1 MRGIVRW
8 SFALVALL
16 LVFRNAAAQE
26 APAPERWPRWEAA
39 VLAGYRFEGTLHPLG
54 DVDVPRIEVDNT
66 VTFAFSL
73 GYNLNPVFETEINY
87 SYASAPA
94 TPVSGAPGGAGS
106 GFDIGMHEFQAGIMA
121 HLAEPSAAV
130 RPYFELLLGATV
142 LNTTG
147 NVGETVK
154 FTPGISLGVKGY
166 PSDHFGWRAE
176 AHYTPMFLYN
186 TGNGTE
192 LCFDYGGCWNTG
204 DRYLQQ
210 VDVRAGATFRF

>member
-1 MRGIVRW
+1 MRGVVRW

-39 VLAGYRFEGTLHPLG
+39 VLGGYRFEGTLHPLG

-66 VTFAFSL
+66 YTFAFSL
-73 GYNLNPVFETEINY
+73 GYNLNPTFETEINY

-94 TPVSGAPGGAGS
+94 TPVSGAPGGAGA

-121 HLAEPSAAV
+121 YLSEPEARV
-130 RPYFELLLGATV
+130 RLYFELLLGATV

-147 NVGETVK
+147 DVGETVK

-166 PSDHFGWRAE
+166 PSDHVGWRAE

-186 TGNGTE
+186 TGNGTD